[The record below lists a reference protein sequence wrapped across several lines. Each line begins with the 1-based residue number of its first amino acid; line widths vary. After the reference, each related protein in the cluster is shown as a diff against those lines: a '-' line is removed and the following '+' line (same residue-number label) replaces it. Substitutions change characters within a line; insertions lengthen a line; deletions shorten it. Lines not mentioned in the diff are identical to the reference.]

1 MKATAPMC
9 NAALTLAAPGL
20 YLGFGTFAAADVP
33 VLFGAMGFSAVIAGP
48 SRDLLVKR
56 STPDIATG
64 RVYGMV

>member
-1 MKATAPMC
+1 MC

-20 YLGFGTFAAADVP
+20 YLGFGTFAAAAVP
-33 VLFGAMGFSAVIAGP
+33 VLFGAVAYSPGIAGR

-56 STPDIATG
+56 STPDSATG